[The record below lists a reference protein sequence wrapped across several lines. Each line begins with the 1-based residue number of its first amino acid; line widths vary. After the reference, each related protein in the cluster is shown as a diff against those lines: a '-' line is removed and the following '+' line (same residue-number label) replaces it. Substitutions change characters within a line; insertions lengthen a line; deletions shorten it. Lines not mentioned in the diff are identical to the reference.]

1 MIRLKSVTKSYNAK
15 AEQNN
20 GGLIRALDDIS
31 LEIAPGEWVAMMGP
45 SGSGK
50 STLVNLIGCLD
61 RPTSGEIW
69 LDGENVA
76 AFSAADLNR
85 VRAEKIGFVFQQFHM
100 IPYLTAVEN
109 VMLAQYFHS
118 MTDENEALQALERV
132 GLKERAYHLPS
143 QLSGGEQ
150 QRVCIARALINDP
163 KIVLADEP
171 TGNLDAANEEIV
183 LRLLRE
189 LHQQGR
195 TIVMVTHDPVVAR
208 LADRRVELHHGK
220 IAAQEVFF
228 MADEEQFDEI
238 LEELFVL
245 QEHGQIAES
254 DHMEVHGALP
264 VSIALEKLQ
273 GMDLVT
279 TRPHPPESHH
289 HTTFV
294 NPCHDAL
301 KPAGVSIGDGALV
314 VELTPRGMKR
324 AADIIRRHRL
334 AERLFTDSLAMDSET
349 EIEQQACK
357 FEHILSAEATD
368 KICAFLNHP
377 RTCPHGSPIPP
388 GPCCGRT
395 VEPSRTSLTKAT
407 ASALPST

>member
-1 MIRLKSVTKSYNAK
+1 MPAMIELKNVIKSYPAR
-15 AEQNN
+15 AEQDND
-20 GGLIRALDDIS
+20 GMIRALDEIALS
-31 LEIAPGEWVAMMGP
+31 IAPGEWVAMMGP

-61 RPTSGEIW
+61 RPTSGQIL

-76 AFSAADLNR
+76 GMSAADLNR

-118 MTDENEALQALERV
+118 MTDEKEALDALARV
-132 GLKERAYHLPS
+132 GLKERAWHLPS

-163 KIVLADEP
+163 RIVLADEP

-208 LADRRVELHHGK
+208 LADRRIELHHGK
-220 IAAQEVFF
+220 IASQEVFS

-245 QEHGQIAES
+245 QEHGEIAES
-254 DHMEVHGALP
+254 DRMEVHGALP
-264 VSIALEKLQ
+264 VSIALEKMESM
-273 GMDLVT
+273 GLVT
-279 TRPHPPESHH
+279 TRPHPPEAHDH
-289 HTTFV
+289 RAFV

-301 KPAGVSIGDGALV
+301 KPSGVSVGDGALV
-314 VELTPRGMKR
+314 VELTPRGRKH
-324 AADIIRRHRL
+324 AAGIIRRHRL
-334 AERLFTDSLAMDSET
+334 AERLFTDSLAMDSEV

-388 GPCCGRT
+388 GPCCDKALQNSI
-395 VEPSRTSLTKAT
+395 PSEL
-407 ASALPST
+407 ASYER

>member
-1 MIRLKSVTKSYNAK
+1 MIKLQNVTKSYPARE
-15 AEQNN
+15 EQN
-20 GGLIRALDDIS
+20 GGTGLIKALDDIS
-31 LEIAPGEWVAMMGP
+31 LSIAPGEWVAMMGP

-50 STLVNLIGCLD
+50 STMVNLIGCLD

-69 LDGENVA
+69 LDGQDVA
-76 AFSAADLNR
+76 RLSSSDLNR
-85 VRAEKIGFVFQQFHM
+85 VRAETIGFVFQQFHM
-100 IPYLTAVEN
+100 IPYLSAVEN

-118 MTDENEALQALERV
+118 MTDEKEALEALERV
-132 GLKERAYHLPS
+132 GLRDRASHLPS

-163 KIVLADEP
+163 RIVLADEP
-171 TGNLDAANEEIV
+171 TGNLDAVNEEIV

-208 LADRRVELHHGK
+208 LADRRIELHHGK
-220 IAAQEVFF
+220 IAEQEVFA
-228 MADEEQFDEI
+228 MADEEQFDEV
-238 LEELFVL
+238 LEELYAL
-245 QEHGQIAES
+245 EEHNQIAEIAR
-254 DHMEVHGALP
+254 MEVHGALP
-264 VSIALEKLQ
+264 VSIAVEKMEAM
-273 GMDLVT
+273 GLVAT
-279 TRPHPPESHH
+279 HPHPPEPHDH
-289 HTTFV
+289 RPFV

-301 KPAGVSIGDGALV
+301 KPSGVSIGEGSLI
-314 VELTPRGMKR
+314 VELTTRGRQR

-334 AERLFTDSLAMDSET
+334 AERLFTDSLAMDSES

-368 KICAFLNHP
+368 KICAFLGHP

-388 GPCCGRT
+388 GPCCESRQEPKRT
-395 VEPSRTSLTKAT
+395 AAFLHQR
-407 ASALPST
+407 

>member
-1 MIRLKSVTKSYNAK
+1 MIRLKGVTKGYPAK

-61 RPTSGEIW
+61 RPTAGEIW

-76 AFSAADLNR
+76 GLSAADLNR
-85 VRAEKIGFVFQQFHM
+85 VRAEKVGFVFQQFHM

-118 MTDENEALQALERV
+118 MTDEKEALEALERV

-189 LHQQGR
+189 LHKQGR

-245 QEHGQIAES
+245 QEHGQLAES
-254 DHMEVHGALP
+254 DRMEVHGALP

-273 GMDLVT
+273 GMDLVS
-279 TRPHPPESHH
+279 TRPHPPEPHDH
-289 HTTFV
+289 KPFV

-314 VELTPRGMKR
+314 VELTPRGQKR

-357 FEHILSAEATD
+357 FEHILSPEATD
-368 KICAFLNHP
+368 KICIFLNHP

-388 GPCCGRT
+388 GPCCGRQAQ
-395 VEPSRTSLTKAT
+395 SSHTS
-407 ASALPST
+407 SALSHQS

>member
-1 MIRLKSVTKSYNAK
+1 
-15 AEQNN
+15 
-20 GGLIRALDDIS
+20 
-31 LEIAPGEWVAMMGP
+31 
-45 SGSGK
+45 
-50 STLVNLIGCLD
+50 
-61 RPTSGEIW
+61 
-69 LDGENVA
+69 
-76 AFSAADLNR
+76 
-85 VRAEKIGFVFQQFHM
+85 VFQQFHM

-171 TGNLDAANEEIV
+171 TGNLDAANEDIV

-208 LADRRVELHHGK
+208 LADRRIELHHGK

-228 MADEEQFDEI
+228 MQDEEQFDEI

-273 GMDLVT
+273 GMDLIT

-301 KPAGVSIGDGALV
+301 KPAGVSIGDGALI

-388 GPCCGRT
+388 GPCCSRQAETART
-395 VEPSRTSLTKAT
+395 PAAVLRQQ
-407 ASALPST
+407 